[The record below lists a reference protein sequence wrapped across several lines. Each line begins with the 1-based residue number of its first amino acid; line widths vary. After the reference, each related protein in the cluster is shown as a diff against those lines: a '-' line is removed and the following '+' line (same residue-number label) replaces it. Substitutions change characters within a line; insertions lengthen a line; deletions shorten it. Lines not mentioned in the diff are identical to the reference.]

1 MNFQTKNN
9 FSLFISLI
17 LIFIPAL
24 LFTQTIAEWQT
35 SMGMF
40 RAELYENLVPITAN
54 NFIDLTNDNFY
65 DGLIFHRV
73 IDGFVIQDG

>member
-1 MNFQTKNN
+1 MKLKTK
-9 FSLFISLI
+9 FLILLFLI
-17 LIFIPAL
+17 LIPGL
-24 LFTQTIAEWQT
+24 SLCQTIAEWQT

-40 RAELYENLVPITAN
+40 RTELYENMVPITAN

-73 IDGFVIQDG
+73 IEGFVIQDG

>member
-9 FSLFISLI
+9 FNLFII
-17 LIFIPAL
+17 FVLIFIPAL

-40 RAELYENLVPITAN
+40 RTELYENLVPITAH
-54 NFIDLTNDNFY
+54 NFIDLSNANFY

-73 IDGFVIQDG
+73 IEGFVIQDG

>member
-1 MNFQTKNN
+1 MLIPGL
-9 FSLFISLI
+9 SLC
-17 LIFIPAL
+17 
-24 LFTQTIAEWQT
+24 QTIAEWQT

-40 RAELYENLVPITAN
+40 QTELYENLVPITAH

-73 IDGFVIQDG
+73 IENFMKWDGARLA